1 METPIVDRIIDEIF
15 DSSIGSKT
23 LAFNADLGIDEA
35 IEKTVNTY
43 LNGMLEFELDN
54 FGQEIID
61 ELGLSGIDPA
71 ILKQAIQRKLN
82 KLISSKIKPYIQV
95 SNTAFSDLKEGN
107 SPNKNQFNWQ
117 VLCD

>member
-15 DSSIGSKT
+15 NNSIGSKT
-23 LAFNADLGIDEA
+23 LAFNADLGIDDA

-43 LNGMLEFELDN
+43 LNRMLEFELEN
-54 FGQEIID
+54 FGQELIE
-61 ELGLSGIDPA
+61 ELGLTGIDPS
-71 ILKQAIQRKLN
+71 ILKKAIQRKLN

-95 SNTAFSDLKEGN
+95 NNTAFSDLKESNTPN
-107 SPNKNQFNWQ
+107 SNRFNWQ